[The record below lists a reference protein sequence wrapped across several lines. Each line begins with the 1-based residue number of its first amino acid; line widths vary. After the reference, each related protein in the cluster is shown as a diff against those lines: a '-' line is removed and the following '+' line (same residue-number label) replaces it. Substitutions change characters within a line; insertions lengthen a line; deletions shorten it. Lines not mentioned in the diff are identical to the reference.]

1 MKNLLFCLILMSV
14 SISWGQNKIIDH
26 TAYPE
31 WKRLE
36 KQQFSQNDEWLTYE
50 INPLTGDG
58 YLHWYQSATGKHD
71 SLKRAKDAQLD
82 PNGQFIAWKVIPGF
96 DTLRNCEL
104 NKVDKKKWPKD
115 SLYIYLTTNDS
126 LIKIPKLKSFQVTE
140 DASVLAYLS
149 EVSPKPAPE
158 IKKNWLQKHGFQK
171 EKKPVEKPKSDGHQL
186 TLWTTTN
193 SWKQAN
199 VTKYSLPKNGKY
211 VAIVTQ
217 QKLKNDSSQVRI
229 YEVATQKLIKEFDRN
244 TACETPVWNEE
255 GTRLAFFASMDT
267 NKVKQFELNVFDLIS
282 NKSWVF
288 GDTLTRDFDTLKGVS
303 ENRTPIFTQ
312 DNRFLFFGVTDR
324 VKAEVKDSLLES
336 EKVKV
341 DIWHYQ
347 DQELQAQQL
356 VQLNQAKKRSDLYV
370 FRFDNEKIIPLSN
383 DTLSVRVSDQELGD
397 YVLGTSNE
405 AYAIQQQWKSP
416 GLEDVYRISL
426 IDGSIEILIKGLA
439 YPGILS
445 PKGNY
450 FTYFNPAK
458 NQHVLLDI
466 AAKSVAYMNAN
477 RKDITWNE
485 DLNGQPM
492 EAGPEGWI
500 GFDRSEDHV
509 YFKSRYD
516 LWDYQISTQNLQS
529 LTNEWATKNK
539 VRMDL
544 VQWESDSMYIDLRD
558 CYAKSFELSTKKEGL
573 HHFDASQANGLRQII
588 QIPARISLIER
599 SPNKNHYFFRWMT
612 VSHYPELELWND
624 QYQPEGVLSVT
635 NPQQANYNWATSE
648 IVKWKAYDGQNLE
661 GILYKPADYDAT
673 KKYPL
678 ILYYYEL
685 NSDNLHNYQGP
696 RPSASTIN
704 PTEYASAGYF
714 VFIPDIRY
722 EIGHPAKSA
731 YNCIMSATDQLL
743 KQFPID
749 STRMGLQGQSWGGYQ
764 TAQLVTMTKRYAAA
778 MAGAP
783 VGNMISAYGGIRWGS
798 GLNRQ
803 FQYESTQSR
812 IGKTIWDA
820 QALYIENS
828 PLFHLPNVTTPLL
841 IMANDRDGAVPW
853 YQGLELYNGMR
864 RLGKPCWMLN
874 YNDDD
879 HNLTKLPYKID
890 LSIRMRQFFDH
901 YLQGKPAPLWLKE
914 GIPAIDKGQKFGY
927 ETE

>member
-1 MKNLLFCLILMSV
+1 MKKLLFFFILLSV

-26 TAYPE
+26 KAYPE

-36 KQQFSQNDEWLTYE
+36 KQQFSQNDSWITYE
-50 INPLTGDG
+50 INPLVGDG
-58 YLHWYQSATGKHD
+58 YLHRYEIATGKHD

-82 PNGQFIAWKVIPGF
+82 PNGQFIAWKVVPGF

-115 SLYIYLTTNDS
+115 SLYIYLTASDS
-126 LIKIPKLKSFQVTE
+126 LIKISKLKSFNVCE
-140 DASVLAYLS
+140 DASVMAYLS

-158 IKKNWLQKHGFQK
+158 VKKTWLQKHGIKK
-171 EKKPVEKPKSDGHQL
+171 EEKPTEKPKSDGHQL
-186 TLWTTTN
+186 TVWTTT
-193 SWKQAN
+193 STWTQKN
-199 VTKYSLPKNGKY
+199 VTKYSMPKNGKY
-211 VAIVTQ
+211 IAIVTQ

-229 YEVATQKLIKEFDRN
+229 YELATQQLIKEFDRN
-244 TACETPVWNEE
+244 TACEAPVWNED
-255 GTRLAFFASMDT
+255 GTRLAFFASLDT
-267 NKVKQFELNVFDLIS
+267 NKVKQFELNVFDLVS
-282 NKSWVF
+282 NKTWIF
-288 GDTLTRDFDTLKGVS
+288 GDTLSRDFDSLKGIS

-312 DNRFLFFGVTDR
+312 DNRFLFFGVADR
-324 VKAEVKDSLLES
+324 VKPEAKDSLLES
-336 EKVKV
+336 EKVRV

-356 VQLNQAKKRSDLYV
+356 VQLNQEKKRSDLYV

-383 DTLSVRVSDQELGD
+383 DTLSVRVSDQQIGD
-397 YVLGTSNE
+397 FLQATSNE
-405 AYAIQQQWKSP
+405 SYAIQQQWKSP

-445 PKGNY
+445 PKGRY

-458 NQHVLLDI
+458 SQHILLDI
-466 AAKSVAYMNAN
+466 PAKKLVYMNVFRN
-477 RKDITWNE
+477 DITWNE
-485 DLNGQPM
+485 DINGQPM

-509 YFKSRYD
+509 YFKSRFD
-516 LWDYQISTQNLQS
+516 LWDYQISSQNLKS

-539 VRMDL
+539 VRLDL
-544 VQWESDSMYIDLRD
+544 VQWESDSIYIDLND
-558 CYAKSFELSTKKEGL
+558 CYAKSFELSSKKEGL
-573 HHFDASQANGLRQII
+573 HHFDASQVNGLRQII
-588 QIPARISLIER
+588 QIPARISFIER

-648 IVKWKAYDGQNLE
+648 MVKWKTYDGQNLE

-731 YNCIMSATDQLL
+731 YNCIMSATDHLI
-743 KQFPID
+743 KHFPID

-783 VGNMISAYGGIRWGS
+783 VSNMISAYGGIRWGS

-864 RLGKPCWMLN
+864 RLGKACWMLN

-879 HNLTKLPYKID
+879 HNLTKLPYKMD

-901 YLQGKPAPLWLKE
+901 YLQGKPAPIWLKD
-914 GIPAIDKGQKFGY
+914 GIPAIKKGVALGY
-927 ETE
+927 ELE

>member
-82 PNGQFIAWKVIPGF
+82 PNGQFIAWKVVPGF

-397 YVLGTSNE
+397 FVLGTSNE
-405 AYAIQQQWKSP
+405 SYAIQQQWKSP

>member
-1 MKNLLFCLILMSV
+1 MKKLLFCFILLSV

-26 TAYPE
+26 KAYPE

-36 KQQFSQNDEWLTYE
+36 KQQFSQNDSWITYE
-50 INPLTGDG
+50 INPLVGDG
-58 YLHWYQSATGKHD
+58 FLHRYEIATGKHD

-82 PNGQFIAWKVIPGF
+82 PNGQFIAWKVVPGF

-115 SLYIYLTTNDS
+115 SLYIYLTASDS
-126 LIKIPKLKSFQVTE
+126 LIKISKLKSFNVCE
-140 DASVLAYLS
+140 DASVMVYLS
-149 EVSPKPAPE
+149 EASPKPAPE
-158 IKKNWLQKHGFQK
+158 VKKTWLQKHGFQK
-171 EKKPVEKPKSDGHQL
+171 EEKPTEKPKSDGHQL
-186 TLWTTTN
+186 TVWTTT
-193 SWKQAN
+193 STWTQTN
-199 VTKYSLPKNGKY
+199 VTKYSMPKNGKY
-211 VAIVTQ
+211 IAIVTQ

-229 YEVATQKLIKEFDRN
+229 YEVATQTLIKEFDRN
-244 TACETPVWNEE
+244 TACEAPVWNED
-255 GTRLAFFASMDT
+255 GTRLAFFASLDT
-267 NKVKQFELNVFDLIS
+267 NKVKQFELNVFDLVS
-282 NKSWVF
+282 NKTWIF
-288 GDTLTRDFDTLKGVS
+288 GDTLSRDFDSLKGIS

-312 DNRFLFFGVTDR
+312 DNRYLFFGVVDR
-324 VKAEVKDSLLES
+324 VKPEAKDSLLES
-336 EKVKV
+336 EKVRV

-356 VQLNQAKKRSDLYV
+356 VQLNQEKKRSDLYV

-383 DTLSVRVSDQELGD
+383 DTLSVRVSDQQIGN
-397 YVLGTSNE
+397 YVQATSNE
-405 AYAIQQQWKSP
+405 SYAIQQQWKSP

-426 IDGSIEILIKGLA
+426 IDGSIEILAKGLS

-445 PKGNY
+445 PKGTY
-450 FTYFNPAK
+450 YTYFNPAK
-458 NQHVLLDI
+458 SQHVLLDI
-466 AAKSVAYMNAN
+466 AAKSLSYMNAN

-485 DLNGQPM
+485 DINGQPM

-509 YFKSRYD
+509 YFKSRFD
-516 LWDYQISTQNLQS
+516 LWDYQISSQNLTS

-539 VRMDL
+539 VRLDL
-544 VQWESDSMYIDLRD
+544 VQWESDSIYIDLSD
-558 CYAKSFELSTKKEGL
+558 CYAKSFDLSTKKEGL

-648 IVKWKAYDGQNLE
+648 MVKWKTYDGQNLE

-731 YNCIMSATDQLL
+731 YNCIMSATDHLI
-743 KQFPID
+743 KQYPID

-783 VGNMISAYGGIRWGS
+783 VSNMISAYGGIRWGS

-841 IMANDRDGAVPW
+841 IMANDKDGAVPW

-879 HNLTKLPYKID
+879 HNLTKLPYKMD

-901 YLQGKPAPLWLKE
+901 YLQGKPAPIWLKD
-914 GIPAIDKGQKFGY
+914 GIPAIKKGVALGY
-927 ETE
+927 ELE

>member
-82 PNGQFIAWKVIPGF
+82 PNGQFIAWKVVPGF

>member
-1 MKNLLFCLILMSV
+1 MKKLLFFFILLNV

-26 TAYPE
+26 KAYPE

-36 KQQFSQNDEWLTYE
+36 NQQFSQNDEWLTYE
-50 INPLTGDG
+50 INPLVGDG

-82 PNGQFIAWKVIPGF
+82 PNGQFIAWRVVPGY

-115 SLYIYLTTNDS
+115 SLYILLTANDS
-126 LIKIPKLKSFQVTE
+126 LIKIPKLKSFQITE

-158 IKKNWLQKHGFQK
+158 VKKNWLQKHGFQK
-171 EKKPVEKPKSDGHQL
+171 EEKPVEKPKSDGHQL
-186 TLWTTTN
+186 TIWTTTN
-193 SWKQAN
+193 TWKQAN

-244 TACETPVWNEE
+244 TACEAPVWNED

-267 NKVKQFELNVFDLIS
+267 NKVKQFELNVFDFVS
-282 NKSWVF
+282 NKTWIF
-288 GDTLTRDFDTLKGVS
+288 GDTYTPDFDTLKGIS
-303 ENRTPIFTQ
+303 ENRTPIFTK
-312 DNRFLFFGVTDR
+312 DNRFLFFGVADR
-324 VKAEVKDSLLES
+324 VKADVKDTLLDS
-336 EKVKV
+336 EKVRV

-356 VQLNQAKKRSDLYV
+356 VQLNQEKKRSDLYV

-383 DTLSVRVSDQELGD
+383 DTLSVRVTDQQFGD
-397 YVLGTSNE
+397 YLLATSNE
-405 AYAIQQQWKSP
+405 SYAIQQQWKSP

-426 IDGSIEILIKGLA
+426 SDGSIEILGRGLP

-450 FTYFNPAK
+450 FTYFNPTK
-458 NQHVLLDI
+458 NQYVLLDI
-466 AAKSVAYMNAN
+466 AAKTVFYMNPH

-509 YFKSRYD
+509 YFKSRFD
-516 LWDYQISTQNLQS
+516 LWDYHISKQDLRS

-544 VQWESDSMYIDLRD
+544 VKWESDSVYIDLSD
-558 CYAKSFELSTKKEGL
+558 CYATSFDVATKNEGL
-573 HHFDASQANGLRQII
+573 HHFDASQANGLRRII
-588 QIPARISLIER
+588 EIPARISLIER

-678 ILYYYEL
+678 LLYYYEL

-879 HNLTKLPYKID
+879 HNLTKLPYKFD

-901 YLQGKPAPLWLKE
+901 YLQGKPAPLWLKD
-914 GIPAIDKGQKFGY
+914 GIPAIDKGQKLGY
-927 ETE
+927 ELE

>member
-1 MKNLLFCLILMSV
+1 MKHLILVAFLLGLSNAW
-14 SISWGQNKIIDH
+14 SQGKIIDH
-26 TAYPE
+26 QAYKE

-36 KQQFSQNDEWLTYE
+36 KQQFSQNDAWITYE
-50 INPLTGDG
+50 INPLVGDG
-58 YLHWYQSATGKHD
+58 YLHWYQSETGKHD

-82 PNGQFIAWKVIPGF
+82 PNGQFIAWKVVPGF

-115 SLYIYLTTNDS
+115 SLYIYLTANDS

-158 IKKNWLQKHGFQK
+158 VKKNWLQKHGFQK

-186 TLWTTTN
+186 TLWTTT
-193 SWKQAN
+193 STWKQAN

-255 GTRLAFFASMDT
+255 GTRLAFFASLDT
-267 NKVKQFELNVFDLIS
+267 NKVKQFELNVFDLVS

-324 VKAEVKDSLLES
+324 VKAEIKDTLLES

-341 DIWHYQ
+341 DIWHYR

-416 GLEDVYRISL
+416 GLEDVYRISF
-426 IDGSIEILIKGLA
+426 IDGSIELIGKGLS

-445 PKGNY
+445 PKGRY
-450 FTYFNPAK
+450 FTYFLPEK
-458 NQHVLLDI
+458 NQSVLLDVST
-466 AAKSVAYMNAN
+466 KTTRVMNAS

-516 LWDYQISTQNLQS
+516 LWDYQISTQS
-529 LTNEWATKNK
+529 LRSITNEWATKNK

-544 VQWESDSMYIDLRD
+544 VKWESDSIYIDLRD
-558 CYAKSFELSTKKEGL
+558 CYATSFELSTKKEGL
-573 HHFDASQANGLRQII
+573 HHFDASQTNGLRQII

-612 VSHYPELELWND
+612 VSRYPELELWND
-624 QYQPEGVLSVT
+624 QYQPQAILSVT
-635 NPQQANYNWATSE
+635 NPQQANYNWATAE
-648 IVKWKAYDGQNLE
+648 IVPWKAYDGQQLE

-685 NSDNLHNYQGP
+685 NSDNLHNFQGP

-731 YNCIMSATDQLL
+731 YNCIMSATDYLI
-743 KQFPID
+743 KHFPID

-841 IMANDRDGAVPW
+841 IMSNDRDGAVPW

-879 HNLTKLPYKID
+879 HNLTKLPYKFD

-901 YLQGKPAPLWLKE
+901 YLQGKPAPLWLTE
-914 GIPAIDKGQKFGY
+914 GIPAIDKGQKLGY
-927 ETE
+927 ELE

>member
-1 MKNLLFCLILMSV
+1 MKNLLFFLILMSV

-26 TAYPE
+26 KVYPE

-58 YLHWYQSATGKHD
+58 HLHWYQSATGKHD

-82 PNGQFIAWKVIPGF
+82 PNGQFIAWKVVPGF

-115 SLYIYLTTNDS
+115 SLYILLTANDS
-126 LIKIPKLKSFQVTE
+126 LIKVPKLKSFQVTE

-149 EVSPKPAPE
+149 EVSQKPTPE
-158 IKKNWLQKHGFQK
+158 VKKNWLQKHGFQK
-171 EKKPVEKPKSDGHQL
+171 EEKPVEKPKSDGHQL
-186 TLWTTTN
+186 TIWTTTN
-193 SWKQAN
+193 SWKQTN

-229 YEVATQKLIKEFDRN
+229 YEVATQTLIKEFDRN
-244 TACETPVWNEE
+244 TACEAPVWNED
-255 GTRLAFFASMDT
+255 GTRLAFFASQDT
-267 NKVKQFELNVFDLIS
+267 NKVKQFELNVFDLVS
-282 NKSWVF
+282 NKTWVF
-288 GDTLTRDFDTLKGVS
+288 GDTLTPDFDTLKGIS

-312 DNRFLFFGVTDR
+312 DNRFLFFGVADH
-324 VKAEVKDSLLES
+324 VKAEVKDTLLES
-336 EKVKV
+336 EKVRV

-356 VQLNQAKKRSDLYV
+356 VQLSQDKKRSDLYV

-383 DTLSVRVSDQELGD
+383 DTLSVRASDQLIGD
-397 YVLGTSNE
+397 YLQATSNE
-405 AYAIQQQWKSP
+405 SYAIQQQWKSP

-426 IDGSIEILIKGLA
+426 IDGSIELLAKGLA

-445 PKGNY
+445 PKGTY
-450 FTYFNPAK
+450 FTYFNPVK

-466 AAKSVAYMNAN
+466 AAKSVSYMNAN

-509 YFKSRYD
+509 YFKSRCD

-544 VQWESDSMYIDLRD
+544 MQWESDSIYIDLRD

-812 IGKTIWDA
+812 IGKTIWEA

-901 YLQGKPAPLWLKE
+901 YLQGKPAPLWLKD

>member
-1 MKNLLFCLILMSV
+1 MKNLLFCFILLIV
-14 SISWGQNKIIDH
+14 STSWGQQKIIDH
-26 TAYPE
+26 QAYKE

-50 INPLTGDG
+50 INPLVGDG

-82 PNGQFIAWKVIPGF
+82 PNGQFIAWRVVPGY

-115 SLYIYLTTNDS
+115 SLYILLTANDS
-126 LIKIPKLKSFQVTE
+126 LIKIPKLKSFQITE

-158 IKKNWLQKHGFQK
+158 VKKNWLQKHGFQK
-171 EKKPVEKPKSDGHQL
+171 EEKPVEKPKSDGHQL
-186 TLWTTTN
+186 TIWTTTN
-193 SWKQAN
+193 TWKQAN

-244 TACETPVWNEE
+244 TACEAPVWNED

-267 NKVKQFELNVFDLIS
+267 NKVKQFELNVFDFVS
-282 NKSWVF
+282 NKTWIF
-288 GDTLTRDFDTLKGVS
+288 GDTYTPDFDTLKGIS
-303 ENRTPIFTQ
+303 ENRTPIFTK
-312 DNRFLFFGVTDR
+312 DNRFLFFGVADR
-324 VKAEVKDSLLES
+324 VKADVKDTLLDS
-336 EKVKV
+336 EKVRV

-356 VQLNQAKKRSDLYV
+356 VQLNQEKKRSDLYV

-383 DTLSVRVSDQELGD
+383 DTLSVRVTDQQFGD
-397 YVLGTSNE
+397 YLLATSNE
-405 AYAIQQQWKSP
+405 SYAIQQQWKSP

-426 IDGSIEILIKGLA
+426 SDGSIEILGRGLP

-450 FTYFNPAK
+450 FTYFNPTK
-458 NQHVLLDI
+458 NQYVLLDI
-466 AAKSVAYMNAN
+466 AAKTVFYMNPH

-509 YFKSRYD
+509 YFKSRFD
-516 LWDYQISTQNLQS
+516 LWDYHISKQDLRS

-544 VQWESDSMYIDLRD
+544 VKWESDSVYIDLSD
-558 CYAKSFELSTKKEGL
+558 CYATSFDVATKNEGL
-573 HHFDASQANGLRQII
+573 HHFDASQANGLQRII
-588 QIPARISLIER
+588 EIPARISLIER

-678 ILYYYEL
+678 LLYYYEL

-879 HNLTKLPYKID
+879 HNLTKLPYKFD

-901 YLQGKPAPLWLKE
+901 YLQGKPAPLWLKD
-914 GIPAIDKGQKFGY
+914 GIPAIDKGQKLGY
-927 ETE
+927 ELE

>member
-1 MKNLLFCLILMSV
+1 MKNLLFCFILMGV

-26 TAYPE
+26 KAYPE

-50 INPLTGDG
+50 INPLAGDG

-82 PNGQFIAWKVIPGF
+82 PNGQFIAWKVVPGF

-104 NKVDKKKWPKD
+104 DKVDKKKWPKD
-115 SLYIYLTTNDS
+115 SLYIYLTASDS

-149 EVSPKPAPE
+149 EVSPKPTLE
-158 IKKNWLQKHGFQK
+158 VKKNWLQKHGFQK
-171 EKKPVEKPKSDGHQL
+171 EEKPVEKPKSDGHQL
-186 TLWTTTN
+186 TLWTTSNT
-193 SWKQAN
+193 WKQTN

-229 YEVATQKLIKEFDRN
+229 YEVSTQTLIKEFDRN
-244 TACETPVWNEE
+244 TACEAPVWNED
-255 GTRLAFFASMDT
+255 GTRLAFFASQDT
-267 NKVKQFELNVFDLIS
+267 NKVKQFELNVYDLVS
-282 NKSWVF
+282 NKTWVF
-288 GDTLTRDFDTLKGVS
+288 GDTLTPDFDTLKGIS

-312 DNRFLFFGVTDR
+312 DNRFLFFGVADH
-324 VKAEVKDSLLES
+324 VKAEVKDTLLES
-336 EKVKV
+336 EKVRV

-356 VQLNQAKKRSDLYV
+356 VQLSQVKKRSDLCV
-370 FRFDNEKIIPLSN
+370 FRFDNEKIIQLSN
-383 DTLSVRVSDQELGD
+383 DTLRVRVSDQELGE

-426 IDGSIEILIKGLA
+426 IDGTTELIAKGLA

-445 PKGNY
+445 PKGSY

-458 NQHVLLDI
+458 SQHVLLDI
-466 AAKSVAYMNAN
+466 AAKSVSFMNAN

-509 YFKSRYD
+509 YFKSRVD

-544 VQWESDSMYIDLRD
+544 VKWESDSVYIDLSD
-558 CYAKSFELSTKKEGL
+558 CYATSFELSTKKEGL

-749 STRMGLQGQSWGGYQ
+749 SMRMGLQGQSWGGYQ

-812 IGKTIWDA
+812 IGKTIWEA

-864 RLGKPCWMLN
+864 RLGKACWMLN

-879 HNLTKLPYKID
+879 HNLTKLPYKMD

-901 YLQGKPAPLWLKE
+901 YLQGKPAPLWLRE

-927 ETE
+927 ELE